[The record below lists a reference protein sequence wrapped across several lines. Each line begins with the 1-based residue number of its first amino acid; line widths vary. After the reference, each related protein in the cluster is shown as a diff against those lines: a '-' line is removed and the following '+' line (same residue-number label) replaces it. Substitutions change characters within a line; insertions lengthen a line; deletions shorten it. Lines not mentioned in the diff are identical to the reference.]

1 MLLQNN
7 LGKRKVSIQIIKN
20 AKRNRYKRTNQ
31 HLYPKPLESFVK
43 RTETKYEM
51 KTKCVLINK
60 EQRAKADKKEEDV
73 GTLWFD
79 RKFLHHKEDTNRDF
93 LMEI

>member
-60 EQRAKADKKEEDV
+60 EQRAKADKK
-73 GTLWFD
+73 
-79 RKFLHHKEDTNRDF
+79 RRRRRDA
-93 LMEI
+93 LI

>member
-7 LGKRKVSIQIIKN
+7 LRKRKVSIQIIKN
-20 AKRNRYKRTNQ
+20 TKRNRYKRTNE
-31 HLYPKPLESFVK
+31 HLYSQPLESFVK

-60 EQRAKADKKEEDV
+60 EQRAKADKK
-73 GTLWFD
+73 
-79 RKFLHHKEDTNRDF
+79 RRRRRDA
-93 LMEI
+93 LI

>member
-1 MLLQNN
+1 MNAPKLRLGKAEKLDVVKNN

-60 EQRAKADKKEEDV
+60 EQRAKADKK
-73 GTLWFD
+73 
-79 RKFLHHKEDTNRDF
+79 RRRRRDA
-93 LMEI
+93 LI